1 MNWKK
6 GDKVMWRFENAPGS
20 SVLVPAVV
28 RDVTD
33 KRVTILALLGE
44 TVSIRH
50 VKPDRLSARTQNFG
64 ELDDV

>member
-1 MNWKK
+1 
-6 GDKVMWRFENAPGS
+6 MWRFENAPGS

-28 RDVTD
+28 RSATE

-44 TVSIRH
+44 TVSVRH
-50 VKPDRLSARTQNFG
+50 VKPERLSARTQHFK